1 MTDRFR
7 LEIGQVTEQKIE
19 QKIETDDDK
28 SNDDDKSKVSNF
40 YSHKYDCN
48 CPTCRTYYTLR
59 SGKVIKR
66 VSNIVSLDMSKT
78 IDSYEYMMNR
88 KINKFM
94 EAEKFNEQEE

>member
-19 QKIETDDDK
+19 QKIET
-28 SNDDDKSKVSNF
+28 DDDKSKVSNF